1 MQNSFPFENAKW
13 KWRDLHINSVPF
25 CDFHDPWASPSVE
38 DDRRHMTPYGQFR
51 RKMTCATMCYIVL
64 QCATFGSRIRV
75 RVIGTF
81 TRENPF
87 SS

>member
-1 MQNSFPFENAKW
+1 MSMTDEVSDGHFIRFGK
-13 KWRDLHINSVPF
+13 
-25 CDFHDPWASPSVE
+25 

-64 QCATFGSRIRV
+64 QCATFGSRIRDC
-75 RVIGTF
+75 VIGTF